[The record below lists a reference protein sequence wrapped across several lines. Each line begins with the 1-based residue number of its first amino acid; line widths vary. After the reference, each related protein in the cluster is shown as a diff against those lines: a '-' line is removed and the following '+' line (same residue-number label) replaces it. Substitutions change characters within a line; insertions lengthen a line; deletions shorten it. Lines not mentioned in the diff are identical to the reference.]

1 MLRLLNYWVPSV
13 FIKLCLY
20 INYFISFAGIPE
32 KDIITNQLSR
42 HFWNTSLVEQ
52 YLVFS
57 HSWEATE
64 LLLIINRLE
73 KIPLCVTASHF
84 SPCQHFHLTFF
95 HMRIISGREET
106 AFNANIQR
114 HSQMPPTP
122 LLMTITW
129 RHLSPFRAIS
139 KMYRNSQIGSAF
151 SEILEFINQNH
162 KGVCKVGVIKKFL
175 YIWKWHGMGNF
186 KVSFIV
192 NMWLAGIGMKNY
204 DENVF
209 IVLVKCLLAGF
220 IHIYLDR

>member
-1 MLRLLNYWVPSV
+1 MCN
-13 FIKLCLY
+13 
-20 INYFISFAGIPE
+20 
-32 KDIITNQLSR
+32 
-42 HFWNTSLVEQ
+42 
-52 YLVFS
+52 
-57 HSWEATE
+57 
-64 LLLIINRLE
+64 
-73 KIPLCVTASHF
+73 CVTFLTMSTF
-84 SPCQHFHLTFF
+84 SLDIFSYEDHLWAWWKCLQWRAPKF
-95 HMRIISGREET
+95 T
-106 AFNANIQR
+106 A
-114 HSQMPPTP
+114 TL

-129 RHLSPFRAIS
+129 RHLSPCRAIS
-139 KMYRNSQIGSAF
+139 KMYRNSQIWSAF
-151 SEILEFINQNH
+151 SEILVFIHQNH

>member
-1 MLRLLNYWVPSV
+1 MPSV

-32 KDIITNQLSR
+32 KDIITNQHSR

-95 HMRIISGREET
+95 PMRIISGREET
-106 AFNANIQR
+106 AFNANIHR

-122 LLMTITW
+122 LLMTITNTAVDDNYMKAFKPLPCYFQNVQKLPDLIRVFRDFSVYSPKPLGCMQGW
-129 RHLSPFRAIS
+129 CDQEVPVHL
-139 KMYRNSQIGSAF
+139 KMA
-151 SEILEFINQNH
+151 
-162 KGVCKVGVIKKFL
+162 
-175 YIWKWHGMGNF
+175 WHGQF
-186 KVSFIV
+186 
-192 NMWLAGIGMKNY
+192 
-204 DENVF
+204 
-209 IVLVKCLLAGF
+209 
-220 IHIYLDR
+220 